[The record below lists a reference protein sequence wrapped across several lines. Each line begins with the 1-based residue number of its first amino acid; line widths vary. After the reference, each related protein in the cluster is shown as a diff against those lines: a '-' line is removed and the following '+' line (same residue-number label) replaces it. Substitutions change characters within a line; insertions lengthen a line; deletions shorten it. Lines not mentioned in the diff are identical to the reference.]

1 MMLVNAAC
9 SQERLQNA
17 KTMHNIISN
26 GCNIVSA
33 AKLIVLPQALSLK
46 LFFKI
51 IVTSHIGNVD
61 ITVAM

>member
-1 MMLVNAAC
+1 MQMPDAI
-9 SQERLQNA
+9 SQGSLQND

-26 GCNIVSA
+26 GCNIAST

-51 IVTSHIGNVD
+51 IVTNHIGRFA
-61 ITVAM
+61 TAETT